1 MHVGKATPTRESILP
16 AGSIRESIKLRNT
29 RDGTSATRC
38 SCGITSMESGA
49 LQKIFPAGSK
59 DARSSSLTFADPT
72 PTGISAAAFLASQ
85 QQAREARSP
94 SFVDAIPSLANTP
107 LTNTSF
113 KRGPAPGARRTSE
126 QRLSV
131 SGGTMAFAFN
141 EQKQR
146 IDNLASCIQ
155 SVSQDLAD
163 QRQMTAK
170 VLEQLGVMTPSVPS
184 NSRNS
189 RDGRADSTP
198 NALGFKLG
206 FSA

>member
-1 MHVGKATPTRESILP
+1 
-16 AGSIRESIKLRNT
+16 
-29 RDGTSATRC
+29 
-38 SCGITSMESGA
+38 
-49 LQKIFPAGSK
+49 
-59 DARSSSLTFADPT
+59 
-72 PTGISAAAFLASQ
+72 
-85 QQAREARSP
+85 
-94 SFVDAIPSLANTP
+94 
-107 LTNTSF
+107 
-113 KRGPAPGARRTSE
+113 
-126 QRLSV
+126 
-131 SGGTMAFAFN
+131 MAFAFN

-170 VLEQLGVMTPSVPS
+170 VLEQLGVMTPSAPS

-189 RDGRADSTP
+189 RDGRADSAP